1 MARGGFRT
9 LVIAERELTRQEYE
23 QWQERYQKASVSVA
37 KPLSCVRFG
46 RCINILQ

>member
-23 QWQERYQKASVSVA
+23 QWQERYQKASVSFTEC
-37 KPLSCVRFG
+37 L
-46 RCINILQ
+46 